1 MDACI
6 RATFQNM
13 IPNLPLDELAR
24 RYNNGAAVPDWAD
37 ALLPR
42 WQRESE
48 RVRTDAAGARDVA
61 YGPLSR
67 NRFDVFTPKG
77 AAPIAGW
84 PALIFIHGGYWQRLS
99 KEDWSVIAAPFVANG
114 MAAAILG
121 YTLCPQTSIRG
132 IAGEIESAVACLWQ
146 QAPERHLN
154 RDRIALA
161 GHSAGGHLTAWCMTT
176 DWSTHGLPATPFVS
190 ATAISG
196 VFDLEP
202 LVPTYLND
210 ALKLT
215 NDEALAMS
223 PAYCDRRVTCDFTAA
238 VGGAE
243 LEEFLRQNQLLGK
256 LWKNVTEWEMP
267 GLNHFT
273 IIDELTRDDS
283 ALFKRVTAGF
293 LA

>member
-1 MDACI
+1 
-6 RATFQNM
+6 M
-13 IPNLPLDELAR
+13 IPNLPFDELAR

-37 ALLPR
+37 TLLPR

-48 RVRTDAAGARDVA
+48 RVRSDAAGARDVA
-61 YGPLSR
+61 YGPLPR

-77 AAPIAGW
+77 AKPVSGW
-84 PALIFIHGGYWQRLS
+84 PTLVFIHGGYWQRLS
-99 KEDWSVIAAPFVANG
+99 KDDWSVVATPFVANG
-114 MAAAILG
+114 MAAVIAG
-121 YTLCPQTSIRG
+121 YTLCPQTTIRG
-132 IAGEIESAVACLWQ
+132 IATEIESAVAHLWNN
-146 QAPERHLN
+146 AASLGIN

-176 DWSTHGLPATPFVS
+176 DWTTHGLPETPFVS
-190 ATAISG
+190 GTAISG

-202 LVPTYLND
+202 LVPIYLNE
-210 ALKLT
+210 ALKLS

-223 PAYCDRRVTCDFTAA
+223 PAYRDRRVACDFTAA

-256 LWKNVTEWEMP
+256 LWKDVTEWEIP

-283 ALFKRVTAGF
+283 ALFKRVAAG
-293 LA
+293 LNR